1 MSVANY
7 NGASRTK
14 RVLKRVATL
23 LLGRYRINRICR
35 LASDSA
41 VLPSPPGVTM
51 RAVDD
56 LRSIAGVD
64 QLFLDRSWYGGDDAH
79 GFALFQNDELA
90 CLCWFW
96 GPRRFNDPLL
106 WTLRENEA
114 MLADIVTAPSYRGR
128 NFAP

>member
-1 MSVANY
+1 MGLTVFA
-7 NGASRTK
+7 ALRA
-14 RVLKRVATL
+14 RALCFQCPRCDDAF
-23 LLGRYRINRICR
+23 GRR
-35 LASDSA
+35 SHVDHG
-41 VLPSPPGVTM
+41 VSP
-51 RAVDD
+51 
-56 LRSIAGVD
+56 
-64 QLFLDRSWYGGDDAH
+64 LFLKRSWYGGDDAH